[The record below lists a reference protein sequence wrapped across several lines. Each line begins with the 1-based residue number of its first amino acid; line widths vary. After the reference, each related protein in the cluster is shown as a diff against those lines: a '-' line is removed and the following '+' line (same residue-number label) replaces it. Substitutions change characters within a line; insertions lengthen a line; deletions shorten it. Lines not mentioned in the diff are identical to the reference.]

1 METYPGG
8 TTKALA
14 TATAQVTLPSVLDG
28 VTSTGTTWKSART
41 GFHPCVAF
49 DFDGVLH
56 EHGGYRAS
64 FGQIDTTLIDMA
76 HARKFAVAIMT
87 CNDTWRI
94 ANLLAKRGYKVQD
107 DNARP
112 VGALRGSPSWYGGED
127 GYTILVTNR
136 KVCAKFYVDDRALQ
150 YEYQTDPR
158 EVFVEID
165 RRRGFWT
172 CVEGQKGHYGAYGA
186 AGTLPWAI
194 GPDGRIW
201 VLLNLRGK
209 ALQNGGT
216 WSTSGGAVEQSD
228 ADTWTTAMRETGE
241 ETRGLVE
248 HIIPA
253 ADDEP
258 GHVFYCQHGCGWF
271 YQTFPVQV
279 TLDNGKLP
287 SVSVGTSGSF
297 ETTILRW
304 FPVQLAE
311 TFGPDELHP
320 GLRASFAE
328 LIEMIKA
335 QAAETSAA

>member
-1 METYPGG
+1 MEKFPGG

-14 TATAQVTLPSVLDG
+14 TATAQVTIPSVLEG
-28 VTSTGTTWKSART
+28 ISTTYTRKP

-49 DFDGVLH
+49 DWDGVMH
-56 EHGGYRAS
+56 EHGGYRTTW
-64 FGQIDTTLIDMA
+64 GKIDTTLIDMA
-76 HARKFAVAIMT
+76 HARKFAVAIQT

-112 VGALRGSPSWYGGED
+112 VSGSLRGSPSWYGGED
-127 GYTILVTNR
+127 GYRILVTNR
-136 KVCAKFYVDDRALQ
+136 KVCAKFYVDDRGLQ
-150 YEYQTDPR
+150 YDFRTDPR

-172 CVEGQKGHYGAYGA
+172 CVDGQKGHYGAYGA

-201 VLLNLRGK
+201 VLLNLRGRG
-209 ALQNGGT
+209 LQNGGT
-216 WSTSGGAVEQSD
+216 WSTSGGAVEPSD

-248 HIIPA
+248 HIIPVE
-253 ADDEP
+253 DDDP
-258 GHVFYCQHGCGWF
+258 GHVHYCPHGCGWF

-279 TLDNGKLP
+279 TLTADGKLP
-287 SVSVGTSGSF
+287 VVTVGRSGSF
-297 ETTILRW
+297 ETTVLRW
-304 FPVQLAE
+304 FPLQVAQ

-320 GLRASFAE
+320 GLRASFSQIA
-328 LIEMIKA
+328 EMIKA
-335 QAAETSAA
+335 QAAETATV